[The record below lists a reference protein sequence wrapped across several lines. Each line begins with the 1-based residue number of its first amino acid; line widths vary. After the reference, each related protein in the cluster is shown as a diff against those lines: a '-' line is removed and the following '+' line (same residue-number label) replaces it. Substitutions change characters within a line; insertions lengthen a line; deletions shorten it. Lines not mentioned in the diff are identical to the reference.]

1 MAGGKSSMGFLMN
14 NAEWLLVYERILDR
28 YEVDELVGILEIS
41 VEEIL
46 DAFRDKVVEKI
57 EELDV

>member
-1 MAGGKSSMGFLMN
+1 MN